1 MFQRREDGSVDFFL
15 DWASYKAG
23 FGNVTGEHW
32 LGNDNIYTLSNNYD
46 KTYQLRVDL
55 NDGTESRFA
64 LYGSFNIADE
74 SDNYKLTLGPYD
86 AISNAGK
93 FIIIISFDHIYVIE

>member
-32 LGNDNIYTLSNNYD
+32 LGNDNIYTLSNNID
-46 KTYQLRVDL
+46 KTYELRVDL

-64 LYGSFNIADE
+64 VYGSFSMANE
-74 SDNYKLTLGPYD
+74 SNKYTLSLGTYDGASDAGKLTIM
-86 AISNAGK
+86 ISL
-93 FIIIISFDHIYVIE
+93 SFLS